1 MTPLTI
7 DTTVSSLSN
16 AELGEKLHFLSYT
29 FCVNADFSKTEATAK
44 LIDDL
49 EVCMMEGLL
58 RILEAK
64 FGYKPFQNRI
74 YEKVE
79 KTFKNQ
85 DVYNINRMMSSLR
98 RTKLVPLDAEND
110 KYINWMSNRVK
121 YGVKSVIDHL
131 NSLST
136 NEVTALENAYEN
148 A

>member
-58 RILEAK
+58 RILEVK

-85 DVYNINRMMSSLR
+85 DAAIKIAMDIEELFKDHNRKFRNNNIYVL
-98 RTKLVPLDAEND
+98 
-110 KYINWMSNRVK
+110 
-121 YGVKSVIDHL
+121 
-131 NSLST
+131 
-136 NEVTALENAYEN
+136 
-148 A
+148 